1 MAALQAEH
9 FITAH
14 ASDAA
19 AAATPVDAAAHA
31 NGNGVHA
38 NGAPVP
44 AAAPAPAADGKA
56 AARPPGAG
64 LSPAEKAAVDKEA
77 DDTPMMA
84 VL

>member
-19 AAATPVDAAAHA
+19 AAATPVDA
-31 NGNGVHA
+31 GVHA